1 MKLFRKR
8 IKKTTQDEK
17 TLAEAR
23 ELAANRLEQYMA
35 DRRTAPP
42 TKDSLGPVKK
52 SVSAITRLRWWW

>member
-8 IKKTTQDEK
+8 PKMTRDEK

-23 ELAANRLEQYMA
+23 ELAAKRLEQYIA
-35 DRRTAPP
+35 DRQNSLPA
-42 TKDSLGPVKK
+42 KDTLGPVKK